1 MLALY
6 VFLGG
11 SLGLIILSA
20 RSFTSQFSYG
30 MPRFIAFEAVLGL
43 VVLNAPAWF
52 VEPFSLLQLIS
63 WVMLLDA
70 AYLVIHAIWALR
82 HYGQPD
88 PSNLDASRL
97 TLEKTTRLVTRGPY
111 QSIRHPMYASLLW
124 LAWAI
129 FLKQPTPLAALLG
142 VLASVALFIT
152 ATWEEKFNLQV
163 FGDEYLAYMRRTKR
177 FIPYVV

>member
-1 MLALY
+1 MIALA

-11 SLGLIILSA
+11 SLGLIILSV
-20 RSFTSQFSYG
+20 RSFTKPFSYG
-30 MPRFIAFEAVLGL
+30 MPRFIAFEAILGL
-43 VVLNAPAWF
+43 GVLNAPAWF

-70 AYLVIHAIWALR
+70 VYLVVHAIWALH

-88 PSNLDASRL
+88 PSSQDETRV
-97 TLEKTTRLVTRGPY
+97 TLEKTTHLVTEGPY

-124 LAWAI
+124 LTWGI
-129 FLKQPTPLAALLG
+129 FLKQPTLLAALLG
-142 VLASVALFIT
+142 ILASVALYLT
-152 ATWEEKFNLQV
+152 ATWEEKLDLQI

>member
-11 SLGLIILSA
+11 SLGLIIVSA
-20 RSFTSQFSYG
+20 RSFTSPFLYG
-30 MPRFIAFEAVLGL
+30 LPRFIAFEAVLGL
-43 VVLNAPAWF
+43 VVLNSPAWL
-52 VEPFSLLQLIS
+52 VQPFSLLQLIS

-82 HYGQPD
+82 HHGQPNPAIPD
-88 PSNLDASRL
+88 TSRVA
-97 TLEKTTRLVTRGPY
+97 LEKTTRLVTIGPY
-111 QSIRHPMYASLLW
+111 QCIRHPMYASLLW
-124 LAWAI
+124 LAWGI
-129 FLKQPTPLAALLG
+129 FLKQPTVMAALLG
-142 VLASVALFIT
+142 ILASVALYIT
-152 ATWEEKFNLQV
+152 ATWEEKQNLEI

>member
-11 SLGLIILSA
+11 SLGLIILSVK
-20 RSFTSQFSYG
+20 SFTSPFSYG
-30 MPRFIAFEAVLGL
+30 VPRFIAFEAILGL

-52 VEPFSLLQLIS
+52 IDPFSLLQLIS

-82 HYGQPD
+82 HHGPD
-88 PSNLDASRL
+88 SSGRDVSRAAID
-97 TLEKTTRLVTRGPY
+97 KTTCLVTVGPY

-129 FLKQPTPLAALLG
+129 FLKQPTPLSALLG
-142 VLASVALFIT
+142 ILASVALYIT
-152 ATWEEKFNLQV
+152 AAWEERVNLQL

>member
-1 MLALY
+1 MLALS
-6 VFLGG
+6 VFMGG
-11 SLGLIILSA
+11 SLGLIILSVK
-20 RSFTSQFSYG
+20 SFTSPLSYG

-52 VEPFSLLQLIS
+52 VEPLSLLQLIS

-70 AYLVIHAIWALR
+70 AYLVSHAIWALR

-88 PSNLDASRL
+88 PSNQDASRV
-97 TLEKTTRLVTRGPY
+97 TLEKTTRLVTAGPY

-124 LAWAI
+124 LAWGI

-142 VLASVALFIT
+142 ILASVTLYIT
-152 ATWEEKFNLQV
+152 ASWEERLNLQL